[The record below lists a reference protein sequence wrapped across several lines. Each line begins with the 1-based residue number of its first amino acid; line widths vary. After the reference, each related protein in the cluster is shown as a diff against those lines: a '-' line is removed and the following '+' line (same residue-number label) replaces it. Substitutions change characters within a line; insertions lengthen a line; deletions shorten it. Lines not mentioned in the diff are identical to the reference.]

1 MLSVCKAANGSG
13 NPLLKAGN
21 TSWILRSAYETG
33 GFSNYASGALLA
45 GPGVT
50 QPLFSVS
57 NSDVIVSGNTLAQ
70 GIVKINQQPVQPLP
84 GKYLITVG
92 VQDAEGG
99 PPAGTDFTFTLD
111 LVIVPTQVYYQHYT
125 WCSNPQGSSPCP
137 QGDDEDGYIVVI
149 EITTS
154 TIPTIQNGF
163 YIFDI
168 GDTSFDSWAD
178 GNTGTITID
187 RTNAATTTTGSNI
200 PSNIPAYGGD
210 GAASYQ
216 NAFDIIDT
224 RNFNSEG
231 VLTPGQQNPDISEN
245 VFEIV

>member
-1 MLSVCKAANGSG
+1 M
-13 NPLLKAGN
+13 
-21 TSWILRSAYETG
+21 
-33 GFSNYASGALLA
+33 
-45 GPGVT
+45 
-50 QPLFSVS
+50 S
-57 NSDVIVSGNTLAQ
+57 NSDVIVGGNTLAQ

-92 VQDAEGG
+92 VQDAGG
-99 PPAGTDFTFTLD
+99 EPPAGTNFTFTLD
-111 LVIVPTQVYYQHYT
+111 LVIVPTQVYYQYYT

-137 QGDDEDGYIVVI
+137 QGDEEDGYIVVI

-154 TIPTIQNGF
+154 TIPTVQNGF

-168 GDTSFDSWAD
+168 GDTSFDSWAN

-200 PSNIPAYGGD
+200 PSSIPAYGGD

-231 VLTPGQQNPDISEN
+231 AVSYTHLTLPTNRE
-245 VFEIV
+245 V